1 MYPNFEK
8 NKPSNPW
15 KLCLVNLNYKF
26 PANIYLL
33 KVSTGNTGTIR
44 EICSKLTIMP
54 PQQPQWWHSGVSF
67 VNFEQISFIG
77 LLFSLLTLKRQ
88 MPESSVI
95 VKANC
100 YRHIVKCDIRRCK
113 FYYNDHYC
121 YYCYS
126 QNLINSDVFVSSEFL
141 ANGKAADNRYARNRK
156 LISVD
161 FSWMEYLYK
170 KYCECTR
177 RWKSFVE
184 RWSNLNNS
192 RSAKDH
198 IKMQRKNLAIADCC
212 LTY

>member
-1 MYPNFEK
+1 MYTNFEK
-8 NKPSNPW
+8 NKSSNPW

-33 KVSTGNTGTIR
+33 KVNTGNTGAIR
-44 EICSKLTIMP
+44 KICSKLTIMS

-113 FYYNDHYC
+113 FYYYDHYC

-141 ANGKAADNRYARNRK
+141 ANGKAADNHTLETENWSQWISLEWSIYIKNTWSARGDENH
-156 LISVD
+156 L
-161 FSWMEYLYK
+161 
-170 KYCECTR
+170 
-177 RWKSFVE
+177 E

-212 LTY
+212 LSY